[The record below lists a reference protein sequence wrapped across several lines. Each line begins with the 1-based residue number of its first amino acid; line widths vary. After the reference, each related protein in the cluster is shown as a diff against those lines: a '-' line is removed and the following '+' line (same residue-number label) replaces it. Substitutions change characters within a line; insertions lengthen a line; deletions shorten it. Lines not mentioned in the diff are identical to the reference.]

1 MVARGMDFTIPEDDR
16 ALGEEVARYSRNAL
30 SARAA
35 DLDRSGEFPA
45 QNISELSKLG
55 VLGVNIP
62 PAYGGVGA
70 SPLGIALVMENMAA
84 GCAATASAV
93 GAHYLATDAILI
105 GGSDEQKAQFL
116 PDAASGKKLGAYA
129 LTEPRSGSDPAGMVT
144 RARKDG
150 NGYRITGTKHFITN
164 AAEANF
170 FVVFARSSDEP
181 GSRGISAFYIDT
193 AVGGVTTAKT
203 EPIMGIRGSRIYE
216 VNFDCHVPSANLL
229 GELGRGF
236 KIAMAVLD
244 RGRVDVAAMGI
255 GLGRVALE
263 AAVAWSKERVAFSH
277 KIAEYQG
284 IQWMLADMATTLEAA
299 TLLTYKAAWARAQG
313 GRFTSEASMA
323 KLFASEAAAK
333 ITDLA
338 LQIHGGFGYT
348 QALPLERYV
357 RDARILRLF
366 EGSSE
371 IQRNIIA
378 RHVLAEKT

>member
-1 MVARGMDFTIPEDDR
+1 MDFAIPSDEQ
-16 ALGEEVARYSRNAL
+16 ALADEIGRYARDVL

-35 DLDRSGEFPA
+35 SIDASGRFPDENIRELA
-45 QNISELSKLG
+45 QLG

-62 PAYGGVGA
+62 AEYGGVGA
-70 SPLGIALVMENMAA
+70 SALGIALVMENMTS

-105 GGSDEQKAQFL
+105 GGSDEQKQRFL
-116 PDAASGKKLGAYA
+116 PHAASGEAFGAYA
-129 LTEPRSGSDPAGMVT
+129 LTEPRSGSDPAGMT
-144 RARKDG
+144 TQARPEGD
-150 NGYRITGTKHFITN
+150 GYRIAGTKHFITN
-164 AAEANF
+164 AGEADF
-170 FVVFARSSDEP
+170 LVVFARTGDEL
-181 GSRGISAFYIDT
+181 GSRGVSAFVVE
-193 AVGGVTTAKT
+193 ASGGGVTVSRP

-216 VNFDCHVPSANLL
+216 VNFDCLVPAANLL
-229 GELGRGF
+229 GTQGNGF
-236 KIAMAVLD
+236 RIAMAVLD

-255 GLGRVALE
+255 GLSRVALE
-263 AAVAWSKERVAFSH
+263 AATTWAQERSSFSH
-277 KIAEYQG
+277 KIAEHQG

-299 TLLTYKAAWARAQG
+299 RLLTYKAAWARAQG
-313 GRFTSEASMA
+313 GRFTSEAAMA

-338 LQIHGGFGYT
+338 LQIHGGYGYT

-378 RHVLAEKT
+378 RHLLAAKN

>member
-1 MVARGMDFTIPEDDR
+1 MDFAIPPEEQ
-16 ALGEEVARYSRNAL
+16 ALADEIGRFASNVLA
-30 SARAA
+30 ARAA
-35 DLDRSGEFPA
+35 EIDASGDFPER
-45 QNISELSKLG
+45 NIRELAELG
-55 VLGVNIP
+55 VMGVNIP
-62 PAYGGVGA
+62 ADYGGVGA
-70 SPLGIALVMENMAA
+70 SALGIALVMENMTT

-105 GGSDEQKAQFL
+105 GGDEDQKHRLL
-116 PDAASGKKLGAYA
+116 PAAASGKALGAYA
-129 LTEPRSGSDPAGMVT
+129 LTEPRSGSDPAGMTT
-144 RARKDG
+144 RARAEGD
-150 NGYRITGTKHFITN
+150 RFLITGTKHFITN
-164 AAEANF
+164 GGEADF

-181 GSRGISAFYIDT
+181 GSRGVSAFVVE
-193 AVGGVTTAKT
+193 ASGGGVGVSPP

-216 VNFDCHVPSANLL
+216 VNFDCSIPAANLL
-229 GELGRGF
+229 GSLGGGF

-255 GLGRVALE
+255 GLSRVALD
-263 AAVAWSKERVAFSH
+263 AATAWAQQRTAFSH
-277 KIAEYQG
+277 KIADYQG

-299 TLLTYKAAWARAQG
+299 RLLTYKAAWVRAKG
-313 GRFTSEASMA
+313 VRFTLEAAMA
-323 KLFASEAAAK
+323 KLFASEAAAR

-378 RHVLAEKT
+378 RHVLAPKG

>member
-1 MVARGMDFTIPEDDR
+1 MDFAIPDDDR
-16 ALGEEVARYSRNAL
+16 ALGDEVGRYARDVL
-30 SARAA
+30 STRAA
-35 DLDRSGEFPA
+35 EIDRTGDFPT
-45 QNISELSKLG
+45 QNVRELAKLG
-55 VLGVNIP
+55 VLGVNVP
-62 PAYGGVGA
+62 TEYGGVGA
-70 SPLGIALVMENMAA
+70 SPLGIALVMEKMTS

-105 GGSDEQKAQFL
+105 GGSDQQKARFL
-116 PDAASGKKLGAYA
+116 PPAASGEKLGAYA

-144 RARKDG
+144 RAHKDG
-150 NGYRITGTKHFITN
+150 NGFWITGTKHFITN
-164 AAEANF
+164 AGEADF
-170 FVVFARSSDEP
+170 FVVFARSSDEA
-181 GSRGISAFYIDT
+181 GSRGVSAFVVEAAD
-193 AVGGVTTAKT
+193 GGVSTSPP

-216 VNFDCHVPSANLL
+216 VNFDCRVPPENLL

-244 RGRVDVAAMGI
+244 RGRVDVAAMGV
-255 GLGRVALE
+255 GLAQVALD
-263 AAVAWSKERVAFSH
+263 AAVAWAQERVAFSQ
-277 KIAEYQG
+277 KIADYQG
-284 IQWMLADMATTLEAA
+284 IQWMLADMAMTLEAA
-299 TLLTYKAAWARAQG
+299 KLLTYKAAWARAKG
-313 GRFTSEASMA
+313 GRFTAEASMA
-323 KLFASEAAAK
+323 KLFASEAAGR

-378 RHVLAEKT
+378 RHVLAAGA

>member
-1 MVARGMDFTIPEDDR
+1 VDFLIPDSDK
-16 ALGEEVARYSRNAL
+16 ALGDEIARYAREVLSR
-30 SARAA
+30 RAA
-35 DLDRSGEFPA
+35 EIDLTGRFPTE
-45 QNISELSKLG
+45 NIRELSDLG

-62 PAYGGVGA
+62 AAYGGVGA
-70 SPLGIALVMENMAA
+70 SPLGIALVMEAMAT

-105 GGSDEQKAQFL
+105 GGNEEQKARLL
-116 PDAASGKKLGAYA
+116 PAAALGAKLGAYA
-129 LTEPRSGSDPAGMVT
+129 LTEPRSGSDPAGMLT
-144 RARKDG
+144 QAREEG
-150 NGYRITGTKHFITN
+150 GAFRLAGTKHFITN
-164 AAEANF
+164 AAEADF
-170 FVVFARSSDEP
+170 FVVFARAADPP
-181 GSRGISAFYIDT
+181 GSRGINAFYVD
-193 AVGGVTTAKT
+193 AADGGITTSEA

-216 VNFDCHVPSANLL
+216 VSLDCHVPRENLL
-229 GELGRGF
+229 GELGQGF

-244 RGRVDVAAMGI
+244 RGRVDVAAMSLGI
-255 GLGRVALE
+255 ARVALD
-263 AAVAWSKERVAFSH
+263 AAVAWSKERSAFSH

-284 IQWMLADMATTLEAA
+284 IQWMLADMATRLEAA

-313 GRFTSEASMA
+313 GRFTAEASMA
-323 KLFASEAAAK
+323 KLFASEAAGE

-378 RHVLAEKT
+378 RYVLSGST

>member
-1 MVARGMDFTIPEDDR
+1 MDFDIPEDDK
-16 ALGEEVARYSRNAL
+16 ALGDTVARFAREVL

-35 DLDRSGEFPA
+35 EIDRTGDFPT
-45 QNISELSKLG
+45 QNIAELSKLG

-62 PAYGGVGA
+62 TNYCGADA
-70 SPLGIALVMENMAA
+70 SPLGIALVMENMTA

-105 GGSDEQKAQFL
+105 GGSEEQKARLL
-116 PDAASGKKLGAYA
+116 PAAATGEKLGAYA

-144 RARKDG
+144 RARREGK
-150 NGYRITGTKHFITN
+150 GYWLAGTKHFITN
-164 AAEANF
+164 AAEADF

-181 GSRGISAFYIDT
+181 GSRGVSAFYVER
-193 AVGGVTTAKT
+193 AGGGITTAKT

-216 VNFDCHVPSANLL
+216 TSFDSYVPPENLL
-229 GELGRGF
+229 GELGKGF

-255 GLGRVALE
+255 GLGKVALE

-277 KIAEYQG
+277 RIADYQG

-299 TLLTYKAAWARAQG
+299 KLMTYKAAWARSRG
-313 GRFTSEASMA
+313 GRFTAEASMA
-323 KLFASEAAAK
+323 KLFASEAAGK

-378 RHVLAEKT
+378 RHVLEAKA

>member
-1 MVARGMDFTIPEDDR
+1 VDFAIPEGDKEL
-16 ALGEEVARYSRNAL
+16 AEAVARYAREVLNL
-30 SARAA
+30 RAA
-35 DLDRSGEFPA
+35 EIDRSGDFPT
-45 QNISELSKLG
+45 QNIRELSKLG

-62 PAYGGVGA
+62 SDYGGVGA
-70 SPLGIALVMENMAA
+70 SPLGIALVMENMTT
-84 GCAATASAV
+84 GCAATASAI

-105 GGSDEQKAQFL
+105 GGSEQQKARLL
-116 PDAASGKKLGAYA
+116 PAAASGEKLGAYA
-129 LTEPRSGSDPAGMVT
+129 LTEPRSGSDPAGMLT
-144 RARKDG
+144 RAHKEGD
-150 NGYRITGTKHFITN
+150 GYRITGTKHFITN
-164 AAEANF
+164 AAEADF

-181 GSRGISAFYIDT
+181 GSRGVSAFYVEAAD
-193 AVGGVTTAKT
+193 GGVTTSKT

-216 VNFDCHVPSANLL
+216 VNFDCYVPAANVL

-236 KIAMAVLD
+236 RIAMAVLD
-244 RGRVDVAAMGI
+244 RGRVDIAAMSV
-255 GLGRVALE
+255 GLARVALA

-284 IQWMLADMATTLEAA
+284 IQWMIADMATTLEAA
-299 TLLTYKAAWARAQG
+299 ALLTYKAAWARGQG
-313 GRFTSEASMA
+313 GRFTAEASMA
-323 KLFASEAAAK
+323 KLFASEAAGK

-348 QALPLERYV
+348 QALPIERYV

-378 RHVLAEKT
+378 RHVLASSD

>member
-1 MVARGMDFTIPEDDR
+1 MDFAIPPDER
-16 ALGEEVARYSRNAL
+16 ALADEVGKYARDVLAV
-30 SARAA
+30 RAA
-35 DLDRSGEFPA
+35 PIDASGDFPA
-45 QNISELSKLG
+45 DNLRELAGLG

-62 PAYGGVGA
+62 TEYGGVGA
-70 SPLGIALVMENMAA
+70 SALGIALVMENVTS

-105 GGSDEQKAQFL
+105 GGTEEQKHRLLAR
-116 PDAASGKKLGAYA
+116 AASGEALGAYA
-129 LTEPRSGSDPAGMVT
+129 LTEPRSGSDAAGMTT
-144 RARKDG
+144 RARPEGDG
-150 NGYRITGTKHFITN
+150 FRITGTKHFITN
-164 AAEANF
+164 AGEADF
-170 FVVFARSSDEP
+170 LIVFARLGDEP
-181 GSRGISAFYIDT
+181 GSRGVSAFVVE
-193 AVGGVTTAKT
+193 AKGGGVTVSRP

-216 VNFDCHVPSANLL
+216 VSFDCAVPAANLL
-229 GELGRGF
+229 GMPGSGF

-255 GLGRVALE
+255 GLSSVALE
-263 AAVAWSKERVAFSH
+263 AATSWAQERTAFSH

-284 IQWMLADMATTLEAA
+284 IQWMLADMAMTLEAA
-299 TLLTYKAAWARAQG
+299 RLLTYKAAWARAQG
-313 GRFTSEASMA
+313 GRFTSEAAMA
-323 KLFASEAAAK
+323 KLYSSEAAAK

-348 QALPLERYV
+348 RALPLERYV

-378 RHVLAEKT
+378 RHLLAAKR

>member
-1 MVARGMDFTIPEDDR
+1 MNFDIPSDDQ
-16 ALGEEVARYSRNAL
+16 ALGDEVGRYARAVL
-30 SARAA
+30 AARAA
-35 DLDRSGEFPA
+35 ELDLSGSFPA
-45 QNISELSKLG
+45 QNIRELSELG

-62 PAYGGVGA
+62 AEYGGVGA
-70 SPLGIALVMENMAA
+70 TALGIALVMENMTA

-93 GAHYLATDAILI
+93 GAHYLATDALLI
-105 GGSDEQKAQFL
+105 GGSESQKQRFL
-116 PDAASGKKLGAYA
+116 PAAASGKSLGAYA
-129 LTEPRSGSDPAGMVT
+129 LTEPRSGSDPAGMTT
-144 RARKDG
+144 RARSDG
-150 NGYRITGTKHFITN
+150 DGFRISGTKHFITN
-164 AAEANF
+164 GGEADF

-181 GSRGISAFYIDT
+181 GSRGVSAFVVEAAGGGI
-193 AVGGVTTAKT
+193 AVSPP

-216 VNFDCHVPSANLL
+216 VNFDCLVPAGNLL
-229 GELGRGF
+229 GSPGGGF

-255 GLGRVALE
+255 GLSRVALE
-263 AAVAWSKERVAFSH
+263 AATAWAVERTAFSH
-277 KIAEYQG
+277 KIADYQG

-299 TLLTYKAAWARAQG
+299 RLLTYKAAWVRSQG
-313 GRFTSEASMA
+313 VRFTAEAAMA
-323 KLFASEAAAK
+323 KLFSSEAAGK

-348 QALPLERYV
+348 KALPVERYV

-378 RHVLAEKT
+378 RHLLAAAR

>member
-1 MVARGMDFTIPEDDR
+1 MDFAIPEDDK
-16 ALGEEVARYSRNAL
+16 ALADEVARFARDVL
-30 SARAA
+30 SVRAA
-35 DLDRSGEFPA
+35 DIDRSGDFPT
-45 QNISELSKLG
+45 QNIVELAKLG

-62 PAYGGVGA
+62 AVYGGVGA
-70 SPLGIALVMENMAA
+70 SPLGIALVMQAMTR

-105 GGSDEQKAQFL
+105 GGSDEQKVKFL
-116 PDAASGKKLGAYA
+116 PAAASGEKLGAYA

-144 RARKDG
+144 RARRDADG
-150 NGYRITGTKHFITN
+150 FRITGTKHFITN
-164 AAEANF
+164 AAEADF

-181 GSRGISAFYIDT
+181 GSRGVSAFYVE
-193 AVGGVTTAKT
+193 AVGGGIATSKT
-203 EPIMGIRGSRIYE
+203 ESIMGIRGSRIYE
-216 VNFDCHVPSANLL
+216 VNFDCHVPHANLL

-244 RGRVDVAAMGI
+244 RGRVDIAAMSI

-263 AAVAWSKERVAFSH
+263 AAVAWAKERAAFSH

-284 IQWMLADMATTLEAA
+284 IQWMLADMATMLEAA
-299 TLLTYKAAWARAQG
+299 TLLTYKAAWARANG
-313 GRFTSEASMA
+313 GRFTAEASIA
-323 KLFASEAAAK
+323 KLFASEAAGK

-378 RHVLAEKT
+378 RHVLAAGA

>member
-1 MVARGMDFTIPEDDR
+1 MDFTIPEDDR
-16 ALGEEVARYSRNAL
+16 ALGDEVARYARDVL

-35 DLDRSGEFPA
+35 EIDRSGDFPTK
-45 QNISELSKLG
+45 NIAELSELG

-62 PAYGGVGA
+62 STYGGVGA
-70 SPLGIALVMENMAA
+70 SPLGIALVIENMTA

-105 GGSDEQKAQFL
+105 GGSEEQKARFL

-144 RARKDG
+144 RAGKEGDG
-150 NGYRITGTKHFITN
+150 FRITGTKHFITN

-170 FVVFARSSDEP
+170 LVVFARSSDEP
-181 GSRGISAFYIDT
+181 GSRGVSAFYVD
-193 AVGGVTTAKT
+193 AAEGGVTVAKT

-216 VNFDCHVPSANLL
+216 IAFDCHVPSDNLL

-255 GLGRVALE
+255 GLGRVALD

-277 KIAEYQG
+277 KIADYQG
-284 IQWMLADMATTLEAA
+284 IQWMLADMAMALEAA

-313 GRFTSEASMA
+313 GRFTVEASMA
-323 KLFASEAAAK
+323 KLFASEAAGK

-348 QALPLERYV
+348 QAFPLERYV

-378 RHVLAEKT
+378 RHVLAARD

>member
-1 MVARGMDFTIPEDDR
+1 MDFAIPSDDK
-16 ALGEEVARYSRNAL
+16 ALADEIGRYSRNVLAV
-30 SARAA
+30 RAA
-35 DLDRSGEFPA
+35 EIDASGRFPVD
-45 QNISELSKLG
+45 NVGELAGLG

-62 PAYGGVGA
+62 AEYGGVGA
-70 SPLGIALVMENMAA
+70 SALGIALVMENVAG
-84 GCAATASAV
+84 GCAATASAI

-105 GGSDEQKAQFL
+105 GGTEEQKHRLL
-116 PDAASGKKLGAYA
+116 PGAASGKALGAYA
-129 LTEPRSGSDPAGMVT
+129 LTEPRSGSDPAGMTT
-144 RARKDG
+144 RARPEGDG
-150 NGYRITGTKHFITN
+150 FRITGTKHFITN
-164 AAEANF
+164 AGEADF
-170 FVVFARSSDEP
+170 LVVFARLRDEP
-181 GSRGISAFYIDT
+181 GSRGISAFVVE
-193 AVGGVTTAKT
+193 AANGGVTVSPP

-216 VNFDCHVPSANLL
+216 VSFDCSVPAANLL
-229 GELGRGF
+229 GTQGSGF

-244 RGRVDVAAMGI
+244 RGRVDVAAMGV
-255 GLGRVALE
+255 GLSQVALE
-263 AAVAWSKERVAFSH
+263 AATAWAQERTAFSH

-284 IQWMLADMATTLEAA
+284 IQWMLADMSTTLEAA
-299 TLLTYKAAWARAQG
+299 RLLTYKAAWARAQG
-313 GRFTSEASMA
+313 GRFTSEAAMA

-378 RHVLAEKT
+378 RHLLAKG

>member
-1 MVARGMDFTIPEDDR
+1 MDFEIPADDR
-16 ALGEEVARYSRNAL
+16 ALGDEVARYARDVL

-35 DLDRSGEFPA
+35 EIDRSGDFPTL
-45 QNISELSKLG
+45 NVRELSKLG

-62 PAYGGVGA
+62 SEHGGVGA
-70 SPLGIALVMENMAA
+70 SALGIALVMENMTA
-84 GCAATASAV
+84 GCAATASAI

-105 GGSDEQKAQFL
+105 GGSDEQKARFL
-116 PDAASGKKLGAYA
+116 PAAASGEKLGAYA

-144 RARKDG
+144 RAHKDG
-150 NGYRITGTKHFITN
+150 NGFRISGTKHFITN
-164 AAEANF
+164 GGEADF

-181 GSRGISAFYIDT
+181 GSRGVSAFYVD
-193 AVGGVTTAKT
+193 AGDGGASASRP

-216 VNFDCHVPSANLL
+216 VNFDCRVPPENLL
-229 GELGRGF
+229 GDLGKGF

-255 GLGRVALE
+255 GLGRVALD

-277 KIAEYQG
+277 KIADYQG

-299 TLLTYKAAWARAQG
+299 KLLTYKAAWARAQG
-313 GRFTSEASMA
+313 GRFTTEAAMA
-323 KLFASEAAAK
+323 KLFASEAAGK

-378 RHVLAEKT
+378 RHVLAAGA

>member
-1 MVARGMDFTIPEDDR
+1 MDFAIPEGDKEL
-16 ALGEEVARYSRNAL
+16 AEAVARYAREVLNL
-30 SARAA
+30 RAA
-35 DLDRSGEFPA
+35 EIDRSGDFPT
-45 QNISELSKLG
+45 QNIRELSKLG

-62 PAYGGVGA
+62 SDYGGVGA
-70 SPLGIALVMENMAA
+70 SPLGIALVMENMTT
-84 GCAATASAV
+84 GCAATASAI

-105 GGSDEQKAQFL
+105 GGSEQQKARLL
-116 PDAASGKKLGAYA
+116 PAAASGEKLGAYA
-129 LTEPRSGSDPAGMVT
+129 LTEPRSGSDPAGMLT
-144 RARKDG
+144 RAHKEGD
-150 NGYRITGTKHFITN
+150 GYRITGTKHFITN
-164 AAEANF
+164 AAEADF

-181 GSRGISAFYIDT
+181 GSRGVSAFYVEAAD
-193 AVGGVTTAKT
+193 GGVTTSKT

-216 VNFDCHVPSANLL
+216 VNFDCYVPAANVL

-236 KIAMAVLD
+236 RIAMAVLD
-244 RGRVDVAAMGI
+244 RGRVDIAAMSV
-255 GLGRVALE
+255 GLARVALA

-284 IQWMLADMATTLEAA
+284 IQWMIADMATTLEAA
-299 TLLTYKAAWARAQG
+299 ALLTYKAAWARGQG
-313 GRFTSEASMA
+313 GRFTAEASMA
-323 KLFASEAAAK
+323 KLFASEAAGK

-348 QALPLERYV
+348 QALPIERYV

-378 RHVLAEKT
+378 RHVLASSD

>member
-1 MVARGMDFTIPEDDR
+1 MDFAIPSDEQ
-16 ALGEEVARYSRNAL
+16 ALADEIGRYARDVLAS
-30 SARAA
+30 RAA
-35 DLDRSGEFPA
+35 SIDASGRFPEE
-45 QNISELSKLG
+45 NIRELAELG

-62 PAYGGVGA
+62 AEYGGVGA
-70 SPLGIALVMENMAA
+70 SALGIALVMESVTA

-105 GGSDEQKAQFL
+105 GGNEEQKHRWL
-116 PDAASGKKLGAYA
+116 PRAASGEALGAYA
-129 LTEPRSGSDPAGMVT
+129 LTEPRSGSDPAGMTT
-144 RARKDG
+144 RAREEGDR
-150 NGYRITGTKHFITN
+150 YRITGTKHFITN
-164 AAEANF
+164 AGEADF
-170 FVVFARSSDEP
+170 LVVFARTSDES
-181 GSRGISAFYIDT
+181 GSRGVSAFVVET
-193 AVGGVTTAKT
+193 AGGGVTVSPP
-203 EPIMGIRGSRIYE
+203 EPTMGIRGSRIYE
-216 VNFDCHVPSANLL
+216 VSFDCSVPAANLL
-229 GELGRGF
+229 GGPGSGF
-236 KIAMAVLD
+236 RIAMSVLD
-244 RGRVDVAAMGI
+244 RGRVDVAAMGV
-255 GLGRVALE
+255 GLSRVALE
-263 AAVAWSKERVAFSH
+263 AATAWAQERTAFSH

-299 TLLTYKAAWARAQG
+299 RLLTYKAAWARAQG
-313 GRFTSEASMA
+313 GRFTNEAAMA

-378 RHVLAEKT
+378 RHLLSAKG

>member
-1 MVARGMDFTIPEDDR
+1 MDFTIPEDDR
-16 ALGEEVARYSRNAL
+16 ALGDEVARYARNVL

-35 DLDRSGEFPA
+35 DIDRSGDFPA
-45 QNISELSKLG
+45 QNIVELSKLG

-70 SPLGIALVMENMAA
+70 SPLGIALVMEYMAA

-164 AAEANF
+164 AAEAGF

-181 GSRGISAFYIDT
+181 GSGGVSAFYVD
-193 AVGGVTTAKT
+193 AAHGGIATAKA

-216 VNFDCHVPSANLL
+216 VAFDCHVPSTNLL

-263 AAVAWSKERVAFSH
+263 AAVAWAKERVAFSH

-284 IQWMLADMATTLEAA
+284 IQWMLADMATSLEAA
-299 TLLTYKAAWARAQG
+299 TLLTYKAAWTRAQG
-313 GRFTSEASMA
+313 GRFTAEASMA

>member
-1 MVARGMDFTIPEDDR
+1 MDFAIPEDDK
-16 ALGEEVARYSRNAL
+16 ALADEVARFARDVL
-30 SARAA
+30 SVRAA
-35 DLDRSGEFPA
+35 DIDRSGDFPT
-45 QNISELSKLG
+45 QNIVELAKLG

-62 PAYGGVGA
+62 AVYGGVGA
-70 SPLGIALVMENMAA
+70 SPLGIALVMQAMTR

-105 GGSDEQKAQFL
+105 GGSDEQKVKFL
-116 PDAASGKKLGAYA
+116 PAAASGEKLGAYA

-144 RARKDG
+144 RARRDADG
-150 NGYRITGTKHFITN
+150 FRITGTKHFITN
-164 AAEANF
+164 AAEADF

-181 GSRGISAFYIDT
+181 GSRGVSAFYVE
-193 AVGGVTTAKT
+193 AVGGGIATSKT
-203 EPIMGIRGSRIYE
+203 ESIMGIRGSRIYE
-216 VNFDCHVPSANLL
+216 VNFDCHVPHANLL

-244 RGRVDVAAMGI
+244 RGRVDIAAMSI

-263 AAVAWSKERVAFSH
+263 AAVAWAKERAAFSH

-284 IQWMLADMATTLEAA
+284 IQWMLADMATMLEAA
-299 TLLTYKAAWARAQG
+299 TLLTYKAAWARANG
-313 GRFTSEASMA
+313 GRFTAEASMA
-323 KLFASEAAAK
+323 KLFASEAAGK

-378 RHVLAEKT
+378 RHVLAAGA

>member
-1 MVARGMDFTIPEDDR
+1 MDFAIPPDEQ
-16 ALGEEVARYSRNAL
+16 ALANEIGRYARDVLA
-30 SARAA
+30 ARAA
-35 DLDRSGEFPA
+35 AIDASGRFPEE
-45 QNISELSKLG
+45 NIRELAELG

-62 PAYGGVGA
+62 VEYGGVGA
-70 SPLGIALVMENMAA
+70 SALGIALVMESVTG

-105 GGSDEQKAQFL
+105 GGSDEQKRRLL
-116 PDAASGKKLGAYA
+116 PRAASGEALGAYA
-129 LTEPRSGSDPAGMVT
+129 LTEPRSGSDPAGMTT
-144 RARKDG
+144 RAREEGDR
-150 NGYRITGTKHFITN
+150 YRITGTKHFITN
-164 AAEANF
+164 AGEADF
-170 FVVFARSSDEP
+170 LVVFARTGDEP
-181 GSRGISAFYIDT
+181 GSRGVSAFVVE
-193 AVGGVTTAKT
+193 AAAGGVTVSPP

-216 VNFDCHVPSANLL
+216 VSFDCAVPAANLL
-229 GELGRGF
+229 GMRGSGF
-236 KIAMAVLD
+236 RIAMSVLD
-244 RGRVDVAAMGI
+244 RGRVDVAAMAV
-255 GLGRVALE
+255 GLSRVALE
-263 AAVAWSKERVAFSH
+263 AATSWAQERTAFSH

-284 IQWMLADMATTLEAA
+284 IQWMLADMAMALEAA
-299 TLLTYKAAWARAQG
+299 RLLTYKAAWARAQG
-313 GRFTSEASMA
+313 GRFTSEAAMA

-378 RHVLAEKT
+378 RHLLSAKG

>member
-1 MVARGMDFTIPEDDR
+1 MDFAIPEADKEL
-16 ALGEEVARYSRNAL
+16 AEAVARYAREVLNP
-30 SARAA
+30 RAA
-35 DLDRSGEFPA
+35 EIDRSGDFPT
-45 QNISELSKLG
+45 QNIRELSKLG

-62 PAYGGVGA
+62 SDYGGIGA
-70 SPLGIALVMENMAA
+70 SPLGIALVMENMTT
-84 GCAATASAV
+84 GCAATASAI

-105 GGSDEQKAQFL
+105 GGSEQQKARLL
-116 PDAASGKKLGAYA
+116 PVAASGEKLGAYA
-129 LTEPRSGSDPAGMVT
+129 LTEPRSGSDPAGMLT

-150 NGYRITGTKHFITN
+150 EGYRITGTKHFITN
-164 AAEANF
+164 AAEADF

-181 GSRGISAFYIDT
+181 GSRGVSAFYVET
-193 AVGGVTTAKT
+193 ADGGVATSKT

-216 VNFDCHVPSANLL
+216 VNFDCYVPAANVL

-244 RGRVDVAAMGI
+244 RGRVDIAAMSV
-255 GLGRVALE
+255 GLARVALA

-284 IQWMLADMATTLEAA
+284 IQWMIADMATTLEAA
-299 TLLTYKAAWARAQG
+299 ALLTYKAAWARGQG
-313 GRFTSEASMA
+313 GRFTAEASMA
-323 KLFASEAAAK
+323 KLFASEAAGK

-348 QALPLERYV
+348 QALPIERYV

-378 RHVLAEKT
+378 RHVLASGL